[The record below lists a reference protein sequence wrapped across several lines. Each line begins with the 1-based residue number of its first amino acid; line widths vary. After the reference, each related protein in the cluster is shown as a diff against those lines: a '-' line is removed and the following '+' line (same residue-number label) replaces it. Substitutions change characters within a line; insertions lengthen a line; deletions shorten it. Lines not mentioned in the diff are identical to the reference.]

1 MRLLRVQEVD
11 DGDRV
16 PLLSPVEG
24 AGVGR
29 LAAGGGLDHGDA
41 VGGDADGVGFQRG
54 RRWPSRRGRWWCR
67 RRRRRLE
74 DARSTRGDRVT
85 PTARALGA
93 ARPRAKTP
101 RRWASAEVAGDVI
114 ANDDMATGGRA
125 TGVRSHTGGLEDAR
139 RDAERSA
146 GGERSGGL
154 RGSSAGGLPVRA
166 ESARPAHG
174 RRRRARSPSHI
185 SESAGKCRTVIGRR
199 GCNLEKRMGNSMRKT
214 CGPPLARFLISDPS
228 RSSWSQRCF
237 ADGVPL

>member
-1 MRLLRVQEVD
+1 MTATGYHCLVQLKEPASGVSPRAAASTM
-11 DGDRV
+11 GTRSGVMPMSGFPARASLAISSGAMVV
-16 PLLSPVEG
+16 PEE
-24 AGVGR
+24 ATATR
-29 LAAGGGLDHGDA
+29 
-41 VGGDADGVGFQRG
+41 
-54 RRWPSRRGRWWCR
+54 
-67 RRRRRLE
+67 